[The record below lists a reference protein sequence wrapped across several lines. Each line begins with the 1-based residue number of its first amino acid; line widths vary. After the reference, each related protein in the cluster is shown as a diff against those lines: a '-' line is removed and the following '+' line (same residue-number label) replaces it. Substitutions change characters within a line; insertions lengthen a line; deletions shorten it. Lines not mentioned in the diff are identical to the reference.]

1 MSGTASVGV
10 RSRWWVDVVVVV
22 VFAVLTV
29 GMTWP
34 VAARLGTHFAGDDV
48 DVWHNHWAT
57 WWTEK
62 ALMEG
67 RDLYYTRWMFYPA
80 GVSLAF
86 HSFSHVNTLLALV
99 MQPVVG
105 VLAAEN
111 ITVLLAY
118 VLSGYGMFCLVRHVT
133 GSAVAGVYGGMVF
146 AFYPYRMAEMSHP
159 VVVSTQWMP
168 LYVLSV
174 MRLMEGGRWRQG
186 VVAAVFFV
194 LTALS
199 SWHLMAFTGFLTV
212 MYVGYVGVWER
223 ERLRGAVWG
232 LVLAGVV
239 AGGLLAPF
247 LMPLIREQMGAG
259 GAYVG
264 APVEWAIG
272 NDVVGLFVP
281 AAGNPVLGGLG
292 AGVRAAYVGLSVLG
306 LSVVGGVLDW
316 RRARLWVI
324 VGLVSVVL
332 TLGPRVRVKGE
343 AVGPVLP
350 WSGPVIWL
358 VRHPVRVNVLV
369 GFGVAASGGVGLAAL
384 LRRMQGRWW
393 VVAGGAMGLL
403 LVEYMIVPAPTTR
416 AEVPAYYDWLR
427 AEPGEG
433 AVLELP
439 MGRQPSK
446 YYMYYQTIHNR
457 PMVEGLVSRTPEE
470 AYRVVENVAVL
481 RSFRACGA
489 NSLPPVDV
497 SEYGRSLADVGIEA
511 VVIHEDFAGGPS
523 RTLWQEAQNGPADYE
538 DGDVVVHQTHSQTAR
553 AGDGPWLLEGCVAV
567 RPVIPEFSTVPQGRV
582 LEVPLEWWVGATP
595 QEPYVLEL
603 TLAGSGG
610 EIVAWHQYEF
620 AVGTALTAGDR
631 REVSYPFEI
640 APLISPG
647 RYGLWATLR
656 PTRPETRLLLSQQ
669 LLEVELVEASPDA
682 PMAGRMRAAG
692 AVFGNHLA
700 LQAYGVDV
708 DAGRQVARLTLDW
721 QCLQAM
727 DVDYKFFV
735 HVYDAVGNI
744 VAQHD
749 AMPPQLDVSDQLVA
763 GRGACLR

>member
-1 MSGTASVGV
+1 MQSV

-470 AYRVVENVAVL
+470 AYAFIDQIPIL
-481 RSFRACGA
+481 RSVRDCGHF
-489 NSLPPVDV
+489 SLPPASLVPF
-497 SEYGRSLADVGIEA
+497 LADLGAIGIDQ
-511 VVIHEDFAGGPS
+511 VVIHKQFVVGPWLEQWLDM
-523 RTLWQEAQNGPADYE
+523 RGDVADYE
-538 DGDVVVHQTHSQTAR
+538 DGQLAVYDTRTAPT
-553 AGDGPWLLEGCVAV
+553 ASGDG
-567 RPVIPEFSTVPQGRV
+567 F
-582 LEVPLEWWVGATP
+582 
-595 QEPYVLEL
+595 
-603 TLAGSGG
+603 
-610 EIVAWHQYEF
+610 
-620 AVGTALTAGDR
+620 
-631 REVSYPFEI
+631 
-640 APLISPG
+640 
-647 RYGLWATLR
+647 
-656 PTRPETRLLLSQQ
+656 Q
-669 LLEVELVEASPDA
+669 LLEACSAVRSQA
-682 PMAGRMRAAG
+682 P
-692 AVFGNHLA
+692 A
-700 LQAYGVDV
+700 LITAMQGD
-708 DAGRQVARLTLDW
+708 TL
-721 QCLQAM
+721 
-727 DVDYKFFV
+727 
-735 HVYDAVGNI
+735 AVGLEWRAGSMALNDYVLQLAMVGADSAATQRHQFEI
-744 VAQHD
+744 VPGGQPSLWYQHAD
-749 AMPPQLDVSDQLVA
+749 HLFVPNRSEHYARSLPA
-763 GRGACLR
+763 GGDGHRTGYR